1 VRQPAVPSHTKPSHT
16 HPSHAQLGDS
26 MTDTAQL
33 PRVSTDEASTSAR
46 NRLVIGILMI
56 STFVVILNET
66 IIGVAIPQFI
76 LAFKIDAAAA
86 QWLSAAFMLTMAVV
100 IPITGFLLQR
110 FNTRPIFIAA
120 MSFFSAGT
128 LIAALAP
135 GFDVLLVARVVQACG
150 TAIMFPLLITTVM
163 ELVPPATRGRTMG
176 NISIVISVA
185 PALGPSISGVIL
197 NTFNNDWRW
206 LFIIVLPIAVAALI
220 VGGIRVKN
228 VTTPRKTK
236 FDVPSVILSA
246 FGFGGL
252 VYGISN
258 LGTATAD
265 TILLTGWL
273 PLAVGVIGIAI
284 FVLRQLALQ
293 KRDSALLD
301 LRTFKSRTFTFSIAM
316 LVVSMMA
323 FFGTIIVLPIF
334 LESVLH
340 LKVLNTGLLLLP
352 GGLLMGF
359 LAPFVGR
366 FYDRHGPTLLLTS
379 GAVITSLTFWAMTL
393 INRDTSVWWV
403 FVAYLF
409 LSVGLAFLFTPLFTA
424 SLGSLPES
432 LYSHGSAIVGTV
444 QQVAGAAGTALLVTI
459 LSAQQIRPTALAPAT
474 VASTASGVHYA
485 FLTAAIISL
494 LAIPAAFFVR
504 ASAGEPGSA
513 TPAAH

>member
-1 VRQPAVPSHTKPSHT
+1 MSN
-16 HPSHAQLGDS
+16 
-26 MTDTAQL
+26 TAQL
-33 PRVSTDEASTSAR
+33 ETEASTANEQMTSAR
-46 NRLVIGILMI
+46 NRLVIGLLMV

-66 IIGVAIPQFI
+66 IIGVAIPRFMK
-76 LAFKIDAAAA
+76 AFSIDASAA
-86 QWLSAAFMLTMAVV
+86 QWLSTAFMLTMAVV

-110 FNTRPIFIAA
+110 FNTRPVFIAA

-135 GFDVLLVARVVQACG
+135 GFQVLLLARVVQACG

-163 ELVPPATRGRTMG
+163 TLVPPATRGRTMG

-185 PALGPSISGVIL
+185 PAIGPSISGLIL
-197 NTFNNDWRW
+197 SVLDWRW
-206 LFIIVLPIAVAALI
+206 LFILVFPIALAALI
-220 VGGIRVKN
+220 VGAVRVKN
-228 VTTPRKTK
+228 VTTPKHTR
-236 FDVPSVILSA
+236 FDVLSVILSA

-258 LGTATAD
+258 LGTATSS
-265 TILLTGWL
+265 TIVTSGWL
-273 PLAVGVIGIAI
+273 PLGIGVVGIALFI
-284 FVLRQLALQ
+284 LRQLPLQ
-293 KRDSALLD
+293 KRDGALLD

-334 LESVLH
+334 LQSVLH
-340 LKVLNTGLLLLP
+340 ISVLQTGLLLLP

-366 FYDRHGPTLLLTS
+366 FYDRHGPTGLLTA
-379 GAVITSLTFWAMTL
+379 GAVITSATFWLMTM
-393 INRDTSVWWV
+393 INQHTSVWWV
-403 FVAYLF
+403 FVAYLA
-409 LSVGLAFLFTPLFTA
+409 LSVGLALLFTPLFTA

-459 LSAQQIRPTALAPAT
+459 LSAHQIYQSANGIATAS
-474 VASTASGVHYA
+474 STATGVHFA
-485 FLTAAIISL
+485 FLVAAIISL

-504 ASAGEPGSA
+504 APVNAPQGA
-513 TPAAH
+513 PAHH

>member
-1 VRQPAVPSHTKPSHT
+1 MLDFLI
-16 HPSHAQLGDS
+16 LGVS

-33 PRVSTDEASTSAR
+33 PRVDADSDATSAR
-46 NRLVIGILMI
+46 NRLVIGILMV

-76 LAFKIDAAAA
+76 RVFKIDASAA

-100 IPITGFLLQR
+100 IPITGFLIQR
-110 FNTRPIFIAA
+110 FNTRPLFIAA
-120 MSFFSAGT
+120 MSFFSLGT

-135 GFDVLLVARVVQACG
+135 GFEVLLVARVVQACG

-185 PALGPSISGVIL
+185 PAIGPSISGLIL
-197 NTFNNDWRW
+197 SVLDWRW
-206 LFIIVLPIAVAALI
+206 MFILVFPIAVAALI
-220 VGGIRVKN
+220 IGGIRVRN
-228 VTTPRKTK
+228 VTTPRRTK

-258 LGTATAD
+258 LGTATPGA
-265 TILLTGWL
+265 ILLTGWL
-273 PLAVGVIGIAI
+273 PLAVGVVGIVT
-284 FVLRQLALQ
+284 FVLRQLPLQ
-293 KRDSALLD
+293 KRDGALLD
-301 LRTFKSRTFTFSIAM
+301 LRTFKSSTFTFSIAM

-323 FFGTIIVLPIF
+323 FFGTIIVLPIY
-334 LESVLH
+334 LQSVLGIS
-340 LKVLNTGLLLLP
+340 VLQTGLLLLP

-366 FYDRHGPTLLLTS
+366 FYDKHGPTALLTS
-379 GAVITSLTFWAMTL
+379 GAVVTSATFWCMTM
-393 INRDTSVWWV
+393 INQHTSVWWV
-403 FVAYLF
+403 FVAYLA

-459 LSAQQIRPTALAPAT
+459 LSGYQVHTSPLAPAT
-474 VASTASGVHYA
+474 VASTAVGVHYA
-485 FLTAAIISL
+485 FLTAAIVSL

-504 ASAGEPGSA
+504 PPATVPGA
-513 TPAAH
+513 TAPAVH

>member
-1 VRQPAVPSHTKPSHT
+1 MAVPTTESAHVPGS
-16 HPSHAQLGDS
+16 LDG
-26 MTDTAQL
+26 
-33 PRVSTDEASTSAR
+33 STNTGADATNAR
-46 NRLVIGILMI
+46 NRLVIGILMV

-76 LAFKIDAAAA
+76 IDFRIDAAAA

-120 MSFFSAGT
+120 MSFFSLGT

-135 GFDVLLVARVVQACG
+135 GFDVLLIARVVQACG

-185 PALGPSISGVIL
+185 PAIGPSISGLIL
-197 NTFNNDWRW
+197 SVFDWRW
-206 LFIIVLPIAVAALI
+206 LFILVFPIAVAALI
-220 VGGIRVKN
+220 FGSIRVKN
-228 VTTPRKTK
+228 VTTPKHTK
-236 FDVPSVILSA
+236 FDVLSVILSA

-258 LGTATAD
+258 LGTATPA
-265 TILLTGWL
+265 TIVFTGWL
-273 PLAVGVIGIAI
+273 PLAVGVVGLVL
-284 FVLRQLALQ
+284 FVLRQLSLQ
-293 KRDSALLD
+293 KNNGALLD
-301 LRTFKSRTFTFSIAM
+301 LRTFTSRTFTFSIVM

-323 FFGTIIVLPIF
+323 FFGTIIVLPIY
-334 LESVLH
+334 LQSVLGIS
-340 LKVLNTGLLLLP
+340 VLQTGLLLLP

-366 FYDRHGPTLLLTS
+366 FYDRHGPTGLLTT
-379 GAVITSLTFWAMTL
+379 GAIITSGTFWCMTM
-393 INRDTSVWWV
+393 INQNTSVWWV

-409 LSVGLAFLFTPLFTA
+409 LSIGLALLFTPLFTA

-432 LYSHGSAIVGTV
+432 LYSHGSAIVATV
-444 QQVAGAAGTALLVTI
+444 QQVAGAAGTALLITI
-459 LSAQQIRPTALAPAT
+459 LSGYEVQGASVGAAT
-474 VASTASGVHYA
+474 VSSTAAGVHYA

-504 ASAGEPGSA
+504 SPVLVGGVSAEGELVSGERASGQSA
-513 TPAAH
+513 PAAH

>member
-1 VRQPAVPSHTKPSHT
+1 
-16 HPSHAQLGDS
+16 
-26 MTDTAQL
+26 MTQTAQ
-33 PRVSTDEASTSAR
+33 TDLRGAGDASSDEQATSSR

-66 IIGVAIPQFI
+66 IIGVALPQF
-76 LAFKIDAAAA
+76 LKQLHIDASAG

-110 FNTRPIFIAA
+110 FNTKPIFIAA
-120 MSFFSAGT
+120 MTFFSVGT
-128 LIAALAP
+128 LIAILA
-135 GFDVLLVARVVQACG
+135 GNSFEVLLIGRIVQACG

-185 PALGPSISGVIL
+185 PAIGPSISGLII
-197 NTFNNDWRW
+197 NTFHAWQS
-206 LFIIVLPIAVAALI
+206 LFIVVLPIALVALI

-228 VTTPRKTK
+228 VTVPKKTK

-246 FGFGGL
+246 LGFGGL

-258 LGTATAD
+258 LGTATTS
-265 TILLTGWL
+265 TIVLSGWV
-273 PLAVGVIGIAI
+273 PLAVGIVGLVL
-284 FVLRQLALQ
+284 FVLRQVSLQ
-293 KRDSALLD
+293 KRDGALLD
-301 LRTFKSRTFTFSIAM
+301 LRTFKSSTFTFSIAM

-323 FFGTIIVLPIF
+323 FFGTIIVLPIY
-334 LESVLH
+334 LETVLG
-340 LKVLNTGLLLLP
+340 LSPINTGLLLLP

-366 FYDRHGPTLLLTS
+366 FYDKHGPTALLTT
-379 GAVITSLTFWAMTL
+379 GAVLTSLTFWWMTTFDAET
-393 INRDTSVWWV
+393 NVWLV
-403 FVAYLF
+403 FIAYLV
-409 LSVGLAFLFTPLFTA
+409 LSVALAFLFTPIFTA
-424 SLGSLPES
+424 SLGSLPEK

-459 LSAQQIRPTALAPAT
+459 LSSHQVFDAKG
-474 VASTASGVHYA
+474 VASTDSTAIGIHWA
-485 FLTAAIISL
+485 FLTAAIISI

-504 ASAGEPGSA
+504 P
-513 TPAAH
+513 PAAVEGAPAPVGH

>member
-1 VRQPAVPSHTKPSHT
+1 MSDTTQLDAVSEGETS
-16 HPSHAQLGDS
+16 GD
-26 MTDTAQL
+26 AAAAA
-33 PRVSTDEASTSAR
+33 ASIGAR
-46 NRLVIGILMI
+46 NRLVIGILMV

-76 LAFKIDAAAA
+76 KVFKIDADAA

-128 LIAALAP
+128 LIAILAP
-135 GFDVLLVARVVQACG
+135 NFDVLLVARVVQACG

-163 ELVPPATRGRTMG
+163 ELVPPQSRGRTMG

-185 PALGPSISGVIL
+185 PAIGPSISGLIL
-197 NTFNNDWRW
+197 NYLHSWQW
-206 LFIIVLPIAVAALI
+206 LFILVLPIAVAALI

-228 VTTPRKTK
+228 VTTPKRTR
-236 FDVPSVILSA
+236 FDVLSVILSA

-258 LGTATAD
+258 LGTATPA
-265 TILLTGWL
+265 TIGLTGWL
-273 PLAVGVIGIAI
+273 PLGVGVVGIAI
-284 FVLRQLALQ
+284 FVVRQLSLQ
-293 KRDSALLD
+293 KRDEALLD
-301 LRTFKSRTFTFSIAM
+301 LRTFKSPTFTFSILM

-334 LESVLH
+334 LETVDG

-366 FYDRHGPTLLLTS
+366 FYDKHGPTGLLVTGAILT
-379 GAVITSLTFWAMTL
+379 TLTFWAMTL
-393 INRDTSVWWV
+393 FTAQTSVWWV
-403 FVAYLF
+403 FVAYLT
-409 LSVGLAFLFTPLFTA
+409 LSISLAFLFTPLFTA

-432 LYSHGSAIVGTV
+432 LYSHGSATVGTI

-459 LSAQQIRPTALAPAT
+459 LSAYQIHPSPLAPAT
-474 VASTASGVHYA
+474 VASTAVGVHWA
-485 FLTAAIISL
+485 FLTAAIISI
-494 LAIPAAFFVR
+494 LAIPAAFFIR
-504 ASAGEPGSA
+504 ATPLEPGA
-513 TPAAH
+513 VPAHH

>member
-1 VRQPAVPSHTKPSHT
+1 MS
-16 HPSHAQLGDS
+16 
-26 MTDTAQL
+26 DTARL
-33 PRVSTDEASTSAR
+33 TSATDQGAPVESAEIGAR
-46 NRLVIGILMI
+46 NRLVITILTV

-76 LAFKIDAAAA
+76 IAFKVDASAA

-128 LIAALAP
+128 LLATLAP

-150 TAIMFPLLITTVM
+150 TAIMFPLLITTIM

-185 PALGPSISGVIL
+185 PALGPSISGLIL
-197 NTFNNDWRW
+197 NTFNNEWRW
-206 LFIIVLPIAVAALI
+206 LFILVLPIAVAALI

-228 VTTPRKTK
+228 VTTPKRTK
-236 FDVPSVILSA
+236 FDVLSVILSA
-246 FGFGGL
+246 LGFGGL

-258 LGTATAD
+258 LGTASAA
-265 TILLTGWL
+265 TIGLTGWL
-273 PLAVGVIGIAI
+273 PLGVGVVGIALFI
-284 FVLRQLALQ
+284 LRQLPLQ
-293 KRDSALLD
+293 KRDGALLD
-301 LRTFKSRTFTFSIAM
+301 LRTFKSPTFTLSIVM
-316 LVVSMMA
+316 FVISMMA

-340 LKVLNTGLLLLP
+340 LKVLATGLLLLP

-366 FYDRHGPTLLLTS
+366 FYDRHGPTGILTS
-379 GAVITSLTFWAMTL
+379 GAILTSATLWCMTL
-393 INRDTSVWWV
+393 MNRDTSVWWV
-403 FVAYLF
+403 FVAYLA

-459 LSAQQIRPTALAPAT
+459 LSAYQVHPSALAPAT
-474 VASTASGVHYA
+474 VASTAIGVHYA

-494 LAIPAAFFVR
+494 LAIPAAFLIR
-504 ASAGEPGSA
+504 PPALAPG
-513 TPAAH
+513 AAAPVGH

>member
-1 VRQPAVPSHTKPSHT
+1 MS
-16 HPSHAQLGDS
+16 
-26 MTDTAQL
+26 DTAQL
-33 PRVSTDEASTSAR
+33 SPNTANAHASDDAAVSSR

-76 LAFKIDAAAA
+76 IDFKIDAAAA

-120 MSFFSAGT
+120 MSFFSLGT

-135 GFDVLLVARVVQACG
+135 GFEVLLVARVVQACG

-185 PALGPSISGVIL
+185 PAIGPSISGLIL
-197 NTFNNDWRW
+197 NAFDSWRW
-206 LFIIVLPIAVAALI
+206 LFILVLPIALIALV

-228 VTTPRKTK
+228 VTTPKHTR
-236 FDVPSVILSA
+236 FDVLSVILSA

-258 LGTATAD
+258 LGTASPGS
-265 TILLTGWL
+265 IVLSGWV
-273 PLAVGVIGIAI
+273 PLAVGVVGIVL
-284 FVLRQLALQ
+284 FVFRQLSLQ
-293 KRDSALLD
+293 KKNQALLD

-323 FFGTIIVLPIF
+323 FFGTIIVLPIY
-334 LESVLH
+334 LESVLG
-340 LKVLNTGLLLLP
+340 LDVLNTGLLLLP
-352 GGLLMGF
+352 GGLLMGL

-366 FYDRHGPTLLLTS
+366 FYDRHGPTALLTT
-379 GAVITSLTFWAMTL
+379 GAVLTSLTFWAMTF
-393 INRDTSVWWV
+393 ITKDTSVWWV
-403 FVAYLF
+403 FAAYMF
-409 LSVGLAFLFTPLFTA
+409 LSVGLALLFTPLFTA

-432 LYSHGSAIVGTV
+432 LYSHGSAIVGTI

-459 LSAQQIRPTALAPAT
+459 LSSQQIRASALAPAT
-474 VASTASGVHYA
+474 VASTAQGVHYA

-504 ASAGEPGSA
+504 PPALAPG
-513 TPAAH
+513 TPAPAGQH

>member
-1 VRQPAVPSHTKPSHT
+1 
-16 HPSHAQLGDS
+16 
-26 MTDTAQL
+26 MTDTAQQAQ
-33 PRVSTDEASTSAR
+33 VASEADATSAR
-46 NRLVIGILMI
+46 NRLVIGVLMV

-66 IIGVAIPQFI
+66 IIGVALPQF
-76 LAFKIDAAAA
+76 LKQLHIDASAG

-110 FNTRPIFIAA
+110 FNTRPVFVAA

-128 LIAALAP
+128 LIAILAP
-135 GFDVLLVARVVQACG
+135 GFEILLIGRVVQACG

-185 PALGPSISGVIL
+185 PAIGPSISGVIINAL
-197 NTFNNDWRW
+197 HAWQW
-206 LFIIVLPIAVAALI
+206 LFILVLPIALVALVI
-220 VGGIRVKN
+220 GGVRVKN
-228 VTTPRKTK
+228 VTTPKKTK

-265 TILLTGWL
+265 TILLSGWL

-284 FVLRQLALQ
+284 FVFRQISLQ
-293 KRDSALLD
+293 KRDGALLD
-301 LRTFKSRTFTFSIAM
+301 LRTFKSPTFTFSILM

-323 FFGTIIVLPIF
+323 FFGTIIVLPIY
-334 LESVLH
+334 LESVLG
-340 LKVLNTGLLLLP
+340 LSPIDTGLLLLP

-366 FYDRHGPTLLLTS
+366 FYDKHGPTALLTT
-379 GAVITSLTFWAMTL
+379 GAALTSVTFWAMTTF
-393 INRDTSVWWV
+393 DAQTSVWWT
-403 FVAYLF
+403 FAAYLA
-409 LSVGLAFLFTPLFTA
+409 LSVGLALLFTPIFPA
-424 SLGSLPES
+424 SLGSLPEH

-459 LSAQQIRPTALAPAT
+459 LSSHQLYTAPRGLAT
-474 VASTASGVHYA
+474 VASTAIGIHWA
-485 FLTAAIISL
+485 FVTAAVISL

-504 ASAGEPGSA
+504 PPALEPGA
-513 TPAAH
+513 TAPAGH

>member
-1 VRQPAVPSHTKPSHT
+1 MSE
-16 HPSHAQLGDS
+16 
-26 MTDTAQL
+26 TAQL
-33 PRVSTDEASTSAR
+33 SSATDGIRPENGAVVNTTDNSSR

-76 LAFKIDAAAA
+76 LAFRIDASAA

-128 LIAALAP
+128 LIAVLAP
-135 GFDVLLVARVVQACG
+135 GFDLLLVARVVQACG

-185 PALGPSISGVIL
+185 PALGPSISGLIL
-197 NTFNNDWRW
+197 NTFDNNWRW
-206 LFIIVLPIAVAALI
+206 LFILVLPIALVALI

-228 VTTPRKTK
+228 VTTPKKTR

-246 FGFGGL
+246 LGFGGL

-258 LGTATAD
+258 LGTASAS
-265 TILLTGWL
+265 TITLTGWV
-273 PLAVGVIGIAI
+273 PLGVGVVGIAL
-284 FVLRQLALQ
+284 FVLRQLPLQ
-293 KRDSALLD
+293 KRDGALLD

-323 FFGTIIVLPIF
+323 FFGTIIVLPVY

-340 LKVLNTGLLLLP
+340 LTVLDTGLLLLP

-366 FYDRHGPTLLLTS
+366 IYDRYGPTALLTS
-379 GAVITSLTFWAMTL
+379 GAVLTSVTFWCMTM
-393 INRDTSVWWV
+393 INQDTSVWWV
-403 FVAYLF
+403 FVAYLA
-409 LSVGLAFLFTPLFTA
+409 LSVGLALLFTPLFTA

-432 LYSHGSAIVGTV
+432 LYSHGSAVVGTV

-459 LSAQQIRPTALAPAT
+459 LSASQIHTSASGPAT
-474 VASTASGVHYA
+474 VASTALGVHYA

-504 ASAGEPGSA
+504 PPVLEPGVTA
-513 TPAAH
+513 PIGH

>member
-1 VRQPAVPSHTKPSHT
+1 MSQ
-16 HPSHAQLGDS
+16 
-26 MTDTAQL
+26 TDQIDT
-33 PRVSTDEASTSAR
+33 VSRSDDDVSLDAR
-46 NRLVIGILMI
+46 NRLVIGILMV

-66 IIGVAIPQFI
+66 IIGVALPQFI
-76 LAFKIDAAAA
+76 RVFRIDANAA
-86 QWLSAAFMLTMAVV
+86 QWLSTAFMLTMAVV

-185 PALGPSISGVIL
+185 PAIGPSISGLIL
-197 NTFNNDWRW
+197 SVLDWRW
-206 LFIIVLPIAVAALI
+206 LFILVFPIAVAALI

-228 VTTPRKTK
+228 VTTPRRTK

-258 LGTATAD
+258 LGTATAGS
-265 TILLTGWL
+265 ILFTGWL
-273 PLAVGVIGIAI
+273 PLAVGVVGIAL
-284 FVLRQLALQ
+284 FVLRQLPLQ
-293 KRDSALLD
+293 KRDGALLD
-301 LRTFKSRTFTFSIAM
+301 LRTFKSTTFTFSIAM

-323 FFGTIIVLPIF
+323 FFGTIIVLPID
-334 LESVLH
+334 LQSVLG
-340 LKVLNTGLLLLP
+340 LSPLQTGLLLLP

-366 FYDRHGPTLLLTS
+366 FYDRYGPTALLTF
-379 GAVITSLTFWAMTL
+379 GAILTSATFWCMTM
-393 INRDTSVWWV
+393 INQHTSVWWV
-403 FVAYLF
+403 FVAYLA
-409 LSVGLAFLFTPLFTA
+409 LSVGLALLFTPLFTA
-424 SLGSLPES
+424 SLGSLPGS

-459 LSAQQIRPTALAPAT
+459 LSAHQVHPSALAPAT
-474 VASTASGVHYA
+474 AASTAAGVHYA
-485 FLTAAIISL
+485 FLTAAIISV

-504 ASAGEPGSA
+504 PPTTAPGASAPVG
-513 TPAAH
+513 H

>member
-1 VRQPAVPSHTKPSHT
+1 MSE
-16 HPSHAQLGDS
+16 
-26 MTDTAQL
+26 TAQL
-33 PRVSTDEASTSAR
+33 ANSATGGASNAPVDNSAR
-46 NRLVIGILMI
+46 NRLVIGILSV

-76 LAFKIDAAAA
+76 RVFHIEASAA

-128 LIAALAP
+128 LLAILAP
-135 GFDVLLVARVVQACG
+135 GFEVLLIARVVQACG

-185 PALGPSISGVIL
+185 PAIGPSISGLIL
-197 NTFNNDWRW
+197 NFLHDWRW
-206 LFIIVLPIAVAALI
+206 MFILVLPIALAALV
-220 VGGIRVKN
+220 VGAIRVKN
-228 VTTPRKTK
+228 VTTPKRTK
-236 FDVPSVILSA
+236 FDVLSVILSA
-246 FGFGGL
+246 VGFGGL

-258 LGTATAD
+258 LGTATPS
-265 TILLTGWL
+265 TIALTGWL
-273 PLAVGVIGIAI
+273 PLGVGVVGIGLFI
-284 FVLRQLALQ
+284 LRQLPLQ
-293 KRDSALLD
+293 KRDGALLD
-301 LRTFKSRTFTFSIAM
+301 LRTFKSSTFTVSIIM
-316 LVVSMMA
+316 FVISMMA

-334 LESVLH
+334 LQSVLGISP
-340 LKVLNTGLLLLP
+340 LLTGLLLLP

-366 FYDRHGPTLLLTS
+366 FYDRYGPTGLLTT
-379 GAVITSLTFWAMTL
+379 GAVLTSATLWCMTL
-393 INRDTSVWWV
+393 MNQHTSVWWV
-403 FVAYLF
+403 FVAYLA

-424 SLGSLPES
+424 SLGSLPEH
-432 LYSHGSAIVGTV
+432 LYSHGSAIVGTM

-459 LSAQQIRPTALAPAT
+459 LSAYQVHPTALGPAT
-474 VASTASGVHYA
+474 VGSTAIGIHFA

-504 ASAGEPGSA
+504 PPALEPGA
-513 TPAAH
+513 TAAVGH